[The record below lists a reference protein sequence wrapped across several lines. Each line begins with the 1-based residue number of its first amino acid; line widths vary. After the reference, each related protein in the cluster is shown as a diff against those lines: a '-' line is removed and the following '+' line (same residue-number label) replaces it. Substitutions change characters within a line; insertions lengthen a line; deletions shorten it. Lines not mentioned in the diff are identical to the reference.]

1 VNAFQPVPGSQE
13 LDAFVTKLTP
23 SGTVIIYSSYL
34 GGTGFEVSSGI
45 AADNSG
51 NAYVVGLTNST
62 DFPTVNPR
70 QPQIGG
76 ITNTFVAKI
85 FDNSTPCGEDVTNRV
100 AVLKSSFSDFL
111 LPSLQFQLVVVV
123 NKSNSP
129 IRGPIT
135 FVPDDLNNSFLV
147 NPTTMTKCYS
157 IGGDRDMVVRPGA
170 DNILSPGESVVLN
183 LLFFRLDNSQRIQY
197 RERVVSGPTSN

>member
-1 VNAFQPVPGSQE
+1 LSQDSQ
-13 LDAFVTKLTP
+13 DAFVTKLTP
-23 SGTVIIYSSYL
+23 FGTVIVYSSYL
-34 GGTGFEVSSGI
+34 GGSAFEDLVHV
-45 AADNSG
+45 AADNGG
-51 NAYVVGLTNST
+51 NAYVMGLTGST

-70 QPQIGG
+70 QPQNGG
-76 ITNTFVAKI
+76 PTNTFVAKI

-147 NPTTMTKCYS
+147 NNTAMTKCYS
-157 IGGDRDMVVRPGA
+157 IAGDRDMVVRPGA

-183 LLFFRLDNSQRIQY
+183 LLFFRLDSSQRIQY
-197 RERVVSGPTSN
+197 GERVVSGATSN